1 MHKVFTSLALC
12 FVGCIMP
19 LTEQQDLATR
29 VHKATVA
36 CVALPA
42 TTGSPLIANPEKA
55 KVCTL
60 ALLCQSTAKGAAEAL
75 QAANVARS
83 TGETDVAVEA
93 KAAGMDV
100 LAHTACKHGGW

>member
-1 MHKVFTSLALC
+1 MYKFILFLTLS
-12 FVGCIMP
+12 GCADV
-19 LTEQQDLATR
+19 LTQQQDLATR
-29 VHKATVA
+29 VHRATVA

-42 TTGSPLIANPEKA
+42 TTGSPPIANPEKA

-83 TGETDVAVEA
+83 IGDTDVAAEA
-93 KAAGMDV
+93 KAAGMNV
-100 LAHTACKHGGW
+100 LADAACKHGGW